1 MEEKVMKD
9 CKVLALCSQKGGVGK
24 TTSCVNLA
32 VGLAKAGKKVLVID
46 NDPQGSMTAS
56 LFLQS
61 MMNRRYG
68 LLYVSFWRNGA
79 IRIIDKY
86 EGRDV
91 S

>member
-9 CKVLALCSQKGGVGK
+9 
-24 TTSCVNLA
+24 
-32 VGLAKAGKKVLVID
+32 
-46 NDPQGSMTAS
+46 
-56 LFLQS
+56 
-61 MMNRRYG
+61 
-68 LLYVSFWRNGA
+68 VSFWRNGA